1 MWSKNE
7 LNPQIPTIH
16 RLLVIT
22 QIASLRK
29 SKCSSFDSCNKEKNM
44 ARIYKI
50 CIFGLE
56 FFWTM
61 KFVSSK
67 IKSTFNFPF
76 LKTYLLKGIKKSRN
90 SLKLNMLLKIVKP
103 YTNNKKVI
111 AIFSALY
118 FLRVI
123 WRIWSFNYLVCLPT
137 TAILY
142 LRWICPFTTSSIRNH
157 LRT

>member
-7 LNPQIPTIH
+7 LNPQVPTIH

-67 IKSTFNFPF
+67 IKSTFHF
-76 LKTYLLKGIKKSRN
+76 LKHI
-90 SLKLNMLLKIVKP
+90 
-103 YTNNKKVI
+103 
-111 AIFSALY
+111 
-118 FLRVI
+118 
-123 WRIWSFNYLVCLPT
+123 
-137 TAILY
+137 Y
-142 LRWICPFTTSSIRNH
+142 LRALRNQETLSNWICFWKLSSHIQITKRWLPYSLHHTFCGWFEEYGLSITLFAFLLQQYFTYDESVLSQPLLSGTIWE
-157 LRT
+157 LRK